1 MTNPEDSI
9 VSHFDAQ
16 PTRWSMVQRAHQQAP
31 EDAIAARHYLVM
43 RYSPAIRAYV
53 HAITRDA
60 NQADDIAQDV
70 IVRLLSGDFERADP
84 EKGRFRDLLKTA
96 VRNMIRN
103 VWAKQKV
110 RKSVELDTT
119 QLEQQLAEELDQ
131 VWDNG
136 WQQHVLSLAWRRL
149 EEYENSHVGS
159 IAFKV
164 LKLRAEYPE
173 ESSEELAERLGA
185 MLGKPVRAD
194 QTRQQ
199 LRRARV
205 RFAELLITEV
215 ADMLPSPNPQ
225 RIQDELIS
233 LGLFEQI
240 RDVLPD
246 RWKGTH

>member
-1 MTNPEDSI
+1 MSLPEDQF
-9 VSHFDAQ
+9 VSRFDAQ
-16 PTRWSMVQRAHQQAP
+16 PTRWSMVQRAHQQVNG
-31 EDAIAARHYLVM
+31 DAFAARQYLVM

-53 HAITRDA
+53 RAITRDE

-70 IVRLLSGDFERADP
+70 IVRLLSGDFEGADP
-84 EKGRFRDLLKTA
+84 QKGRFRDLLKTA

-103 VWAKQKV
+103 MWAKQKV
-110 RKSVELDTT
+110 RKSVELDVT
-119 QLEQQLAEELDQ
+119 QLEQQLTEEQDQ

-149 EEYENSHVGS
+149 EEYETRHEGS

-164 LKLRAEYPE
+164 LKLRTEHPDD
-173 ESSEELAERLGA
+173 SSEQLAERLGT

-205 RFAELLITEV
+205 RFAEFLIAEV
-215 ADMLPSPNPQ
+215 ADMLPSPSPQ
-225 RIQDELIS
+225 RIQDELIT

-246 RWKGTH
+246 RWGAI